1 MLQES
6 KVLLHSANPLT
17 AAPAL
22 ARHSLLFHEG
32 LWDGGCPVQ
41 NCEVEHTCPSMSQY
55 STGSPKPRLTAY
67 KALSVTHCPSFHLLK
82 SRSQSGPSV
91 SGTLRTPLNAG
102 LLQLA

>member
-55 STGSPKPRLTAY
+55 STGSPKPRLTVY
-67 KALSVTHCPSFHLLK
+67 KALSVTHCPSFHLQRTDLGVLK
-82 SRSQSGPSV
+82 PS
-91 SGTLRTPLNAG
+91 
-102 LLQLA
+102 